1 MSVCAHGCS
10 GRRCSR
16 KAVAV
21 IFVPLVLEGEVGS
34 HMLWSEPEQMDFP
47 NAFDLERTAQEPA
60 QCVQ

>member
-1 MSVCAHGCS
+1 M
-10 GRRCSR
+10 
-16 KAVAV
+16 AV